1 MALGKP
7 AIVTSVG
14 GLPEVVEDGT
24 QGSVVPPR
32 DPVALADAI
41 VRMLRDDALRK
52 SFGIASRERARA
64 FDVEQAVSRVGD
76 VYGEL
81 LQ

>member
-1 MALGKP
+1 
-7 AIVTSVG
+7 
-14 GLPEVVEDGT
+14 
-24 QGSVVPPR
+24 
-32 DPVALADAI
+32 
-41 VRMLRDDALRK
+41 MLRDDALRK